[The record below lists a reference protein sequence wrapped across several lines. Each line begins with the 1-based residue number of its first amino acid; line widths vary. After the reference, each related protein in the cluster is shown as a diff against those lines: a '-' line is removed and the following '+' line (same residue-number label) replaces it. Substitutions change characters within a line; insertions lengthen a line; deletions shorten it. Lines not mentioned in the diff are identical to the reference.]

1 MFAFLKKKKIIP
13 HIRLTGVI
21 GSAGRFK
28 QGIDFSGQQE
38 IIKKAFSFKKAK
50 SIAISINSP
59 GGSPVQSH
67 LIHDYIRQLAK
78 KNKKKVIVFAE
89 DVAASGGYLIACAGD
104 EIYANSSSIVGS
116 IGVISASFGF
126 QDAIKK
132 IGVERRVYT
141 AGKNK
146 STLDPFKEEKE
157 EDIERIKKLQLELHS
172 DFIEVVKKSRGAKLK
187 DPEKNNTFTGEF
199 WSGSASIKLGL
210 IDGIG
215 NAEQILREKFG
226 EDIVIK
232 KLEKQKS
239 FIAKKLSSSIDN
251 QIDNIASVI
260 EERAL
265 WQKFGL

>member
-1 MFAFLKKKKIIP
+1 MFSFFKKKKIIP

-126 QDAIKK
+126 QNAIKK

-251 QIDNIASVI
+251 QVDNIASVI